1 MSRKAFGN
9 KENKNKENCRD
20 NKETKVIKKARYTS
34 FPQNMSFQWLQV
46 SSDEHENLKYP
57 ERGTHWAL

>member
-20 NKETKVIKKARYTS
+20 NKETKVIKKAR
-34 FPQNMSFQWLQV
+34 
-46 SSDEHENLKYP
+46 
-57 ERGTHWAL
+57 